1 MHNLLFTQGK
11 DLLFILVIL
20 IIITF
25 FHFRYVAYCLII
37 FLCFSFYFFRNPS
50 RICPQAM
57 KDDSLIVSPADG
69 KVINIERSKDPSL
82 EGYHQKISIF
92 LSPFDVHVNWI
103 PTTGIITSMQYH
115 SGTFSLA
122 FLPKSSLYN
131 ERNDIIIKRFDGRTA
146 KIRQIA
152 GTIARK
158 ICCWVKEGDC
168 ATVGDKYGM
177 IRFGSRVE
185 LFLPK
190 SVQLYIGIGQYVYG
204 GQTIVGKWE
213 LTSHTA

>member
-11 DLLFILVIL
+11 DLLFILIIL
-20 IIITF
+20 VIITF
-25 FHFRYVAYCLII
+25 FYFRRVAYCLII
-37 FLCFSFYFFRNPS
+37 LLCFSFYFFRSPN

-69 KVINIERSKDPSL
+69 KVISIERSKEPLFD
-82 EGYHQKISIF
+82 GYHQKVSIF

-103 PTTGIITSMQYH
+103 PTTGIIESITYR
-115 SGTFSLA
+115 SGTFSFA

-131 ERNDIIIKRFDGRTA
+131 ERNDIIIRRSDGRKA
-146 KIRQIA
+146 KVRQIA
-152 GTIARK
+152 GTIARR
-158 ICCWVKEGDC
+158 ICCWVKEDDI
-168 ATVGDKYGM
+168 VKVNDKYGM

-213 LTSHTA
+213 